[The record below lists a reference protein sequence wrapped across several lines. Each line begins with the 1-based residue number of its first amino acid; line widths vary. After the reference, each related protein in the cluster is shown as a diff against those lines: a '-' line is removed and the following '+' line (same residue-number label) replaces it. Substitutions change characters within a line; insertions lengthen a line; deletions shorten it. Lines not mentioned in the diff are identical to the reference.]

1 MANDYKVYNS
11 IGGSDIV
18 AVFGNTIFAEL
29 QMVAYKVDR
38 EVGPIH
44 VMGSPNMVA
53 TGRGKRVITG
63 QCVFTVFDRDSLL
76 ETMNDNA
83 ERNPWITKTELSNF
97 NDKGEYSSTQ
107 AKNAALQG
115 GSLSQ
120 SGTDARTGLFSG
132 DYAASSLRTKS
143 KAFHADQLLPF
154 DITLVGTS
162 EYDDRLSKMSIL
174 GVEIMSE
181 AGGVSI
187 DDLTLEKRFSFIARS
202 VTPWTRVD

>member
-18 AVFGNTIFAEL
+18 AVFGDTIFAEL
-29 QMVAYKVDR
+29 QMVAYKSDR

-76 ETMNDNA
+76 EVMNEKQD
-83 ERNPWITKTELSNF
+83 RKVWLSKSELANF
-97 NDKGEYSSTQ
+97 NDKGEYASSAARQ
-107 AKNAALQG
+107 AAIAG
-115 GSLSQ
+115 GSLTQ
-120 SGTDARTGLFSG
+120 SGTSFSAG
-132 DYAASSLRTKS
+132 QDLANSAYQLRQES

-154 DITLVGTS
+154 DITLIGTS
-162 EYDDRLSKMSIL
+162 EYDNRASKMSIL

-202 VTPWTRVD
+202 ITPWRREG